1 MFVTWIAIS
10 LVVAIGLCVILNCL
24 EQIMLIDIEKMNLKK
39 KAKKEIAYIDYLDF
53 MGYDNTEEN
62 RNRFKKLYLEILEG

>member
-39 KAKKEIAYIDYLDF
+39 KAKK
-53 MGYDNTEEN
+53 
-62 RNRFKKLYLEILEG
+62 RNSVYRLSRFHGI